1 MELVITLPEEVQV
14 ALEQRAHERGCEDV
28 TNYVE
33 RLIRHDLF
41 AAKTKQVIA
50 ESPQKTNEALAAVHR
65 LTNLFADAEITH
77 LDQILLDPMLELAND
92 KDFERVPGIAVRYPE

>member
-1 MELVITLPEEVQV
+1 MELVITLPEEIKL
-14 ALEQRAHERGCEDV
+14 ALVQRAHERGYEDV

-41 AAKTKQVIA
+41 AAKTKPAMAQ
-50 ESPQKTNEALAAVHR
+50 SPQKTSEALAAVHR

-77 LDQILLDPMLELAND
+77 LDQILLDPMLELANVGLD
-92 KDFERVPGIAVRYPE
+92 DMLP